1 MDQLTAKLKKL
12 EKQNFRAYQQIKGQ
26 YDFADFELH
35 IDHVQ
40 GDPYASS
47 SRFRATRAWSLT
59 GLGWLKE
66 KSYEYQVAARDFIA
80 RSFSEFAKQEATV
93 SIALTGQTVLDNTSV
108 VFTEHGIEIRFRIN
122 LPADGRSILAK
133 KAINIITFYLPKF
146 IRRATLERELN
157 IEAMIKHCEAIEDQD
172 ALRAQLEENNLAAF
186 VANGSVLPRIA
197 GNCDLPMK
205 GAVPFLAPESLSVT
219 LNTPNQGDVTG
230 LGIPKGI
237 TLIVGG
243 GFHGKSTL
251 LNAVERSIYN
261 HIPGDGREG
270 IVTATDTMK
279 IRAEDGRCVHNL
291 NLSNYINH
299 LPMQKDTSDFSTQDA
314 SGSTSQAAWLQES
327 IEAGVQTLLI
337 DEDTSATNFMI
348 RDERMQALVSKGAE
362 PITPLVDRIG
372 QLREEM
378 DISTIVVMGGSGD
391 YLDVADTVIQMHD
404 YQAVDVTEKAQE
416 VIAQH
421 PTQRTN
427 ECETALETFVPRSL
441 NRAALMNILTDGKFR
456 VNAKGK
462 ESLRFGKEFADL
474 SALEQLE
481 STSEVNAIGWAWF
494 QFAQTPGWSNNPAK
508 EFSAILSD
516 EWHVN
521 MPNYGDLAKPR
532 VLDVMAALN
541 RMRKSQF
548 KPSNSNSNSN

>member
-59 GLGWLKE
+59 GLDWLKE

-80 RSFSEFAKQEATV
+80 RSFSEFAKQETTV

-108 VFTEHGIEIRFRIN
+108 VFNEHGIEIRFRIN

-157 IEAMIKHCEAIEDQD
+157 IEAMIKHCEAVEDQD

-205 GAVPFLAPESLSVT
+205 GAVPFAAPESLSVT

-299 LPMQKDTSDFSTQDA
+299 LPMQKDTSNFSTQDA

-548 KPSNSNSNSN
+548 KSSN

>member
-80 RSFSEFAKQEATV
+80 RSFSEFAKQETTV

-157 IEAMIKHCEAIEDQD
+157 IEAMIKHCEAVEDQD

-205 GAVPFLAPESLSVT
+205 GAVPFAAPESLSVT

-404 YQAVDVTEKAQE
+404 YQAVDVTAKAQE

-548 KPSNSNSNSN
+548 KP

>member
-59 GLGWLKE
+59 GLDWLKE

-80 RSFSEFAKQEATV
+80 RSFSEFAKQETTV

-146 IRRATLERELN
+146 IRRATLERELD
-157 IEAMIKHCEAIEDQD
+157 IEAMIKHCEAVEDQD

-205 GAVPFLAPESLSVT
+205 GAVPFSAPESLSVT
-219 LNTPNQGDVTG
+219 LNTPNKGDVTG

-404 YQAVDVTEKAQE
+404 YQAVDVTAKAQE

-548 KPSNSNSNSN
+548 KPSN

>member
-59 GLGWLKE
+59 GLDWLKE

-157 IEAMIKHCEAIEDQD
+157 IDAMIKHCEAVEDQD

-270 IVTATDTMK
+270 VVTATDTMK

-299 LPMQKDTSDFSTQDA
+299 LPMQKDTSNFSTQDA

-548 KPSNSNSNSN
+548 KPSNSN

>member
-548 KPSNSNSNSN
+548 KPSNSN

>member
-59 GLGWLKE
+59 GLDWLKE

-157 IEAMIKHCEAIEDQD
+157 IEAMIKHCEAVEDQD

-219 LNTPNQGDVTG
+219 LNAPNQGDVTG

-299 LPMQKDTSDFSTQDA
+299 LPMQKDTSNFSTQDA

-548 KPSNSNSNSN
+548 KPSNSN